1 VEEGDL
7 SQRLRE
13 AVGFDWDEG
22 NVEKNW
28 RKHSV
33 RFSECEEVF
42 LRTPRFPPAGT
53 RHARAEEARFTALGR
68 TALGRL
74 LSIVFTFRGDRIRVI
89 SARDMSR
96 KERREHSKHE
106 EA

>member
-1 VEEGDL
+1 MEAGI
-7 SQRLRE
+7 SRRLRE

-22 NVEKNW
+22 NAEKNW
-28 RKHSV
+28 HKHGV
-33 RFSECEEVF
+33 RNSECEEVF
-42 LRTPRFPPAGT
+42 LRTPRFPSGGIPDERG
-53 RHARAEEARFTALGR
+53 EERFTALGR

-96 KERREHSKHE
+96 PERREYLKHE
-106 EA
+106 ET